1 MIKSII
7 INKVSLII
15 TKGDWDQLIKGMNSH
30 ETGGGGGVNGQ
41 LSQQSSL
48 TTYHH
53 DYHHNHQPTPNTV
66 YSLYIEGIIDKSI

>member
-30 ETGGGGGVNGQ
+30 ETGGGGGVNGR

-53 DYHHNHQPTPNTV
+53 DYHHIHQPTPDTV
-66 YSLYIEGIIDKSI
+66 YNLYIENIIGKSI